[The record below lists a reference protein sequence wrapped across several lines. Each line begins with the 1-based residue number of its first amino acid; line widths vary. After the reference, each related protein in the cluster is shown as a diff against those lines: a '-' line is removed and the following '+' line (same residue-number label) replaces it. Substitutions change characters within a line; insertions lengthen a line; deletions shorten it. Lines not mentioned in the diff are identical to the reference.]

1 MHMFIFCP
9 LSCSCFVDVFP
20 PRSAESKHPCLL
32 YSLTFSAK
40 FQPIWLDSS
49 KCYCSLHIAALHGI
63 LQHTRRCTQMHTMLT
78 SSHLHSSFGYEGP
91 YSDQVFYILG
101 VAIIFE
107 ITKACQLE
115 FCCHSTCWTCFGAL
129 AKMVPYTSRSS
140 KFCKLPTRTP

>member
-32 YSLTFSAK
+32 YSLTFCAK

-63 LQHTRRCTQMHTMLT
+63 LQHTRRCTQCSQVLT
-78 SSHLHSSFGYEGP
+78 CIVRL
-91 YSDQVFYILG
+91 DTKALIQIRCFYILG

-129 AKMVPYTSRSS
+129 ARMVPYTSRSS